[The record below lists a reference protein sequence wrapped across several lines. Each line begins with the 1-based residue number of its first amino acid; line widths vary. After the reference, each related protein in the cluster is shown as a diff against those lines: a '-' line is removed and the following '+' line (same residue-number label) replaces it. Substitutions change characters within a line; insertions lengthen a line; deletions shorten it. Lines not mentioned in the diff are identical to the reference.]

1 VSGDS
6 PFGLDSWF
14 WPERAGRLWCYPG
27 QGVRWLDNAYLAVMV
42 MRKLVNFNC
51 RGMVRFHAVDGGV
64 GFR

>member
-1 VSGDS
+1 
-6 PFGLDSWF
+6 
-14 WPERAGRLWCYPG
+14 
-27 QGVRWLDNAYLAVMV
+27 LDNAYLAVMV